1 MESEPAE
8 MGSEVGLRRG
18 RCWQTRRGGGR
29 AGMGSGALRRK
40 LAPPAQESGVA
51 LGWDPSLLG
60 AGLGGARWI
69 RAGAAEWGCGE
80 RRGVR

>member
-1 MESEPAE
+1 
-8 MGSEVGLRRG
+8 
-18 RCWQTRRGGGR
+18 
-29 AGMGSGALRRK
+29 MGSGALRRK